1 MIIVRT
7 GWDNNVSELLVKSR
21 RFNALHLSLLSTE
34 IPLKWHKKIKKHI
47 NPTRK
52 EQTGEGP
59 VEKIQQNSGR
69 LKMARDG
76 CLVWEDKEN
85 QTVKKYK

>member
-1 MIIVRT
+1 MRT
-7 GWDNNVSELLVKSR
+7 GWDNTVSELLVISR

-34 IPLKWHKKIKKHI
+34 IPLKWHEKIKKHI

-52 EQTGEGP
+52 ERTGEGP

-69 LKMARDG
+69 LKMARHG
-76 CLVWEDKEN
+76 CLCGN
-85 QTVKKYK
+85 IKKTKL